1 MPRSNPLT
9 HPQLREKGDE
19 KLLPHVVVTCPLLGG
34 TFLCSSLQL
43 VLRFNDLISRTGVR
57 KNPIL
62 DFIIFFFL
70 SVSAGGRSADELD
83 SDDS

>member
-9 HPQLREKGDE
+9 HPQLLEKGDE

-57 KNPIL
+57 KNW
-62 DFIIFFFL
+62 IFFFL